1 MPAAIFGA
9 VLAVI
14 LAGCGGTSGPHVG
27 APVAHAGAAG
37 IDLTFADGASSLAN
51 TGTYGDDIDVA
62 LVTAGGASARTIQGP
77 DGKGIGLPTFSAT
90 PGSPE
95 AVVKITDQGSSGSS
109 GVDRL
114 NPGTKDF
121 AFGAAFE
128 MDPGPTSQ
136 EPSDVDDGDNL
147 LQRGLYGERSQYKI
161 ELDTRSPTCTLHGRA
176 GRDGYRGV
184 LDMRTAPGF
193 PSAGVRSGTWY
204 RVRCA
209 RTGSADAELTVSQLS
224 RDGSVARTWTTHD
237 IEPAMPAGAALDLTP
252 ATPGTP
258 LSVGGKL
265 DDQGH
270 LVTGE
275 SVDQFN
281 GEVDDVTLSI
291 G

>member
-1 MPAAIFGA
+1 VLGA
-9 VLAVI
+9 LLVGV
-14 LAGCGGTSGPHVG
+14 LAGCGGSSGSHTL
-27 APVAHAGAAG
+27 APG
-37 IDLTFADGASSLAN
+37 IDLTFADGASSLTN
-51 TGTYGDDIDVA
+51 TGTYGDDVDVT
-62 LVTAGGASARTIQGP
+62 LVTAGGARARAIEGP
-77 DGKGIGLPTFSAT
+77 DGKGIGLPAFSAAR
-90 PGSPE
+90 GSPE
-95 AVVKITDQGSSGSS
+95 AVVKITDQVADQGASGQ
-109 GVDRL
+109 DRL

-121 AFGAAFE
+121 AFGADFE
-128 MDPGPTSQ
+128 LDRGPTSQ

-184 LDMRTAPGF
+184 LDLRTAPGF

-209 RTGSADAELTVSQLS
+209 RTGSASAELTVSQLS
-224 RDGSVARTWTTHD
+224 RDGSVAHTWTTHD
-237 IEPAMPAGAALDLTP
+237 IEPAMPTGSVLDLTP

-258 LSVGGKL
+258 MSVGGKL
-265 DDQGH
+265 DDQGR

>member
-1 MPAAIFGA
+1 
-9 VLAVI
+9 VLALV
-14 LAGCGGTSGPHVG
+14 LVGCGGTSGPHPATPGV
-27 APVAHAGAAG
+27 
-37 IDLTFADGASSLAN
+37 DLTFADGASSLSN
-51 TGTYGDDIDVA
+51 TGSYGDDVEVT
-62 LVTAGGASARTIQGP
+62 LVTAGGGRAQTIEGP
-77 DGKGIGLPTFSAT
+77 DGKGIGLPDFSAT
-90 PGSPE
+90 PGSPQ
-95 AVVKITDQGSSGSS
+95 AVVSIDNAGSSAA
-109 GVDRL
+109 DRL
-114 NPGTKDF
+114 DPGTKSF
-121 AFGAAFE
+121 VFGADFE

-147 LQRGLYGERSQYKI
+147 MQRGLYGERSQYKI

-209 RTGSADAELTVSQLS
+209 RTGTAGAELTVSQLS
-224 RDGSVARTWTTHD
+224 RDGSVAQTWTTDD
-237 IEPAMPAGAALDLTP
+237 IEPAMPTGSVLDLTP